1 MTILISFYTVNCTG
15 HNGHLRDEL
24 YATLD
29 KEGNSYWQFWILSI
43 QSIAMDIMDT

>member
-29 KEGNSYWQFWILSI
+29 KGVIPTGNFEFFLYN
-43 QSIAMDIMDT
+43 QSQWT